1 MYICTDDDNDDD
13 DVGPAHLLTMDG
25 SRNTPPKPSNEFC
38 MNNQSDRNIYIC
50 ELACVRVSGS
60 GSIANAKSPG
70 PIIIYMWIH
79 VSLNAFIKPSPFN
92 I

>member
-38 MNNQSDRNIYIC
+38 MNNQSDRNIYI
-50 ELACVRVSGS
+50 
-60 GSIANAKSPG
+60 
-70 PIIIYMWIH
+70 Y
-79 VSLNAFIKPSPFN
+79 VSLRV
-92 I
+92 